1 MARNTSFYFAFLSL
15 PRERRDAIITL
26 WDFCR
31 AADDAVDLA
40 SDPEQAAR
48 ELQIWRNEVAASFGA
63 GTPATPVGRALAGVV
78 HQFNLPRPPFDDLL
92 DGVGMDLTR
101 QRYETFNDLYQYC
114 LRVASAV
121 GLLSVEI
128 FGYRSAGARD
138 YAIELG
144 IALQL
149 TNILR
154 DIPSDIARGRIY
166 IPLEDLRKFGVSEED
181 LRAGAMTPAI
191 HELLAFEAARAREYF
206 ARARQALPREDTRRL
221 IAAEIMGAIYF
232 ELLKRIERAGFDVF
246 RSRISVPRHQRA
258 WTALRTWVRITAR
271 SIWA

>member
-1 MARNTSFYFAFLSL
+1 MARHTSFYFAFLSL

-31 AADDAVDLA
+31 GADDSVDMAADPA
-40 SDPEQAAR
+40 EAAR
-48 ELQIWRNEVAASFGA
+48 GLEMWRREIAACYGE
-63 GTPATPVGRALAGVV
+63 GTPATPIGRALAEIVP
-78 HQFNLPRPPFDDLL
+78 QFNLPRPPFEDLL
-92 DGVGMDLTR
+92 DGMGMDLTR

-154 DIPSDIARGRIY
+154 DIRSDLRRGRIY
-166 IPLEDLRKFGVSEED
+166 IPLEDLRKFSVTEED
-181 LRAGAMTPAI
+181 LAAGVMTPAMRA
-191 HELLAFEAARAREYF
+191 LLAHEDERARQYF
-206 ARARQALPREDTRRL
+206 VRARQALPREDTRRL

-232 ELLKRIERAGFDVF
+232 ELLKRIERHGFDVF
-246 RSRISVPRHQRA
+246 RSRISVPRYRRA
-258 WTALRTWVRITAR
+258 WVALATWTRVTAR
-271 SIWA
+271 SVWA